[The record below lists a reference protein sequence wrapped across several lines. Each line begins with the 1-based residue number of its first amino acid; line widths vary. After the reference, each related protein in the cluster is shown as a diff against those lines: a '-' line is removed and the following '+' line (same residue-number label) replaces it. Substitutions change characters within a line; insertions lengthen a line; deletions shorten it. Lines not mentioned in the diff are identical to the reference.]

1 MSMEDAKY
9 KLRGISVLTVPAA
22 DADALIAAGSAD
34 AALLYLYLLRRGGE
48 LDIARAAFDL
58 RRAEK
63 DVRAAAS
70 NLQDLGILATPDKP
84 LLPAEELPEYNAA
97 EVSRRSTESPEFQA
111 LIEETQRVYGR
122 LLSST
127 ELKTLF
133 GIWDYLALPA
143 DVIMLLIHHCA
154 DETAARYGAGKVPS
168 FRAVEKQA
176 YVWVNR
182 EIITYDRAEA
192 WLSELAQRDE
202 QKNEIKKALGI
213 VSRELSPT
221 EEKYIDSWLEM
232 GFGTEALAEAYDRT
246 VVKTGELKWKY
257 MDSIVRSWD
266 SKGLH
271 TLDEIEKG
279 DRRPSAGRSAG
290 GTQDPGREDLERL
303 KKLREKIRN
312 GN

>member
-1 MSMEDAKY
+1 MSMEDAKF

-34 AALLYLYLLRRGGE
+34 AALLYLYLLRSGGE
-48 LDIARAAFDL
+48 LDVARAAFDL

-63 DVRAAAS
+63 DVRAAAA

-97 EVSRRSTESPEFQA
+97 EVSRRSTESPEFRA

-154 DETAARYGAGKVPS
+154 DEAARYGAGKVPS
-168 FRAVEKQA
+168 FRTVEKQA
-176 YVWVNR
+176 YAWVNR

-202 QKNEIKKALGI
+202 RKNEIKKALGI

-221 EEKYIDSWLEM
+221 EGKYIDSWLEM

-279 DRRPSAGRSAG
+279 DRRPSSFRGAEDKQIP
-290 GTQDPGREDLERL
+290 TREELERM